1 MKKLLVLLGFVL
13 IGTIAPIGTVNA
25 QDPITLII
33 KEAIKK
39 VVKAADLQIQRL
51 QNKTIWL
58 QNAQKALENELS
70 KLKLDQ
76 ISEWTDK
83 QKKLYGGYYEELR
96 KVKSVIAYYN
106 KIKTIT
112 VKQARII
119 SEYKRAWSLIR
130 QDKHFTVSELDYIAK
145 VYAGILEQSVQN
157 MEQIYMVINSFQT
170 QMTDAKRLELI
181 NATAAKVDENYFDLT
196 RFNSQNGSL
205 SLQRSAD
212 QRDAAVTKKLYGIKE

>member
-1 MKKLLVLLGFVL
+1 MKKLLVMLGIVWMA
-13 IGTIAPIGTVNA
+13 TIAPVSAVKA

-70 KLKLDQ
+70 KLKLDE
-76 ISEWTDK
+76 ISDWTEK
-83 QKKLYGGYYEELR
+83 QRKLYSGYYEELR
-96 KVKSVIAYYN
+96 KVKSIIAYYN
-106 KIKTIT
+106 KVKDIT
-112 VKQARII
+112 TRQARVIG
-119 SEYKRAWSLIR
+119 EYKRAWALIR
-130 QDKHFTVSELDYIAK
+130 EDKHFSADELDYMAR
-145 VYAGILEQSVQN
+145 VYGGILEQSVQN

-181 NATAAKVDENYFDLT
+181 NTAAAKVDENYFDLT
-196 RFNSQNGSL
+196 RFNTQNAAL
-205 SLQRSAD
+205 SVQRSKD
-212 QRDAAVTKKLYGIKE
+212 LNEAATMKKMYGIK